1 MALRTENGVE
11 ANKVAVSSSSPH
23 REGFFS
29 NIKAIPKG
37 VFAVS
42 LFGLF
47 LGMST
52 TMVYSQIGMF
62 MKTVLHADEQT
73 IAMVD
78 GIVEY
83 IAFACRIFSGVLS
96 DYLSDR
102 KSILLAGCLLTLFAR
117 PILSIAS
124 SPLMV
129 IMIQAIERLGN
140 GFQATP
146 RDSLIADLSPMEN
159 RGKSY
164 GLSRSLKTT
173 GALIGTPIAILIMY
187 LSCNNYR
194 IVFLCSAIPVALAI
208 LCVLKI
214 KTPKGDIVDGKPRKK
229 STRFENPLQ
238 IKYLKTLD
246 RSFWSVLLFAFIFEL
261 SHFSESLFP
270 IYASQYLS
278 KTWTGTESMC
288 ISIGQVIMSFPIGFL
303 ADKFGKARLIQICI
317 ACMILANMSLAFW
330 HSIFGVYL
338 GAFLW
343 GGQMTAIQGLFL
355 SLISE
360 RVDIHV
366 RGTAIGVY
374 YVTVGT
380 AYFLASTIAG
390 GIWSSHGG
398 KWAYIYSLCI
408 ASFAFVI
415 FRFLLPKKYDDRNSK
430 MC

>member
-1 MALRTENGVE
+1 MALRSESDVE
-11 ANKVAVSSSSPH
+11 ESKVIVSSLSP
-23 REGFFS
+23 RPEGFFS
-29 NIKAIPKG
+29 NMKSIPKG

-42 LFGLF
+42 FFGLF

-52 TMVYSQIGMF
+52 TMVYSQFAMF
-62 MKTVLHADEQT
+62 MKTVLHANEQT
-73 IAMVD
+73 IAMID
-78 GIVEY
+78 GTVEY

-124 SPLMV
+124 SSFMV
-129 IMIQAIERLGN
+129 IVVQAIERLGN

-173 GALIGTPIAILIMY
+173 GSLSGTLVAMLIMY
-187 LSCNNYR
+187 FSCDNYR
-194 IVFLCSAIPVALAI
+194 IVFLCSAIPVAMAL

-214 KTPKGDIVDGKPRKK
+214 KTPKGDIVDGKTQTK

-238 IKYLKTLD
+238 VKYLKTLD
-246 RSFWSVLLFAFIFEL
+246 KSFWCVLMLAFIFEL
-261 SHFSESLFP
+261 SHFSEILFP
-270 IYASQYLS
+270 VYASQYLS
-278 KTWTGTESMC
+278 KTWTGSESMC
-288 ISIGQVIMSFPIGFL
+288 ISIGQVLMSFPIGFL
-303 ADKFGKARLIQICI
+303 ADKFGKIKLIKVCM
-317 ACMILANMSLAFW
+317 ACMILANISLVFW
-330 HSIFGVYL
+330 HSILGVYL

-374 YVTVGT
+374 YVAIGT
-380 AYFLASTIAG
+380 SYFISSTIAG
-390 GIWSSHGG
+390 GIWSAHGG
-398 KWAYIYSLCI
+398 QYAYVYSLCI
-408 ASFAFVI
+408 ACFSLAI
-415 FRFLLPKKYDDRNSK
+415 FRFLLPKKYNDRNSE